1 MIPCDI
7 CGVLLKALDPRAL
20 SEHKRLVHDND
31 PAACELCGKELKT
44 KKALTDHLYRCQRKD
59 LKKGNYRNF
68 FKLLTLVTQMLKK
81 NSNRDS
87 AVKFR
92 SPKSRAS
99 EYSCK
104 VLIGAALIATF
115 ST

>member
-31 PAACELCGKELKT
+31 SAACELCGKELKT

-68 FKLLTLVTQMLKK
+68 FKLQW
-81 NSNRDS
+81 
-87 AVKFR
+87 
-92 SPKSRAS
+92 
-99 EYSCK
+99 
-104 VLIGAALIATF
+104 
-115 ST
+115 